1 MSTSPLVPDVGDEE
15 ASGDGSGPAGI
26 AAGVDFLAAV
36 RPSGYSAD
44 LFAVIV
50 KPIALTMALACV
62 VAVHFRTPADAA
74 ELSAGMAQ
82 YQVLK
87 EQPMESFGI
96 TFLKDVLNA
105 AVLCVGIGLMTFGIV
120 LLYYL
125 KCMKCLMGMLCF
137 SVCSSL
143 SFTLGYMLVVGMDR
157 FSVVVDWPTFV
168 FLLYNFAIGGACSIF
183 FGRMVEPWITQGYLV
198 AISVIMAWI
207 LSFFSDMLTW
217 VLLIALSIYDLCA
230 VLTPCGPLALLIRVA
245 QSRPE
250 GEMLPALLYEANTS
264 GGGGAG
270 RAGGTRGAAGYGSRG
285 GSASA
290 SASGAIAPA
299 GYAPPSG
306 RSEAQGESGAEEE
319 SEDSDGAAAVIA
331 VGAASGGTLEGG
343 SSASGDDGNG
353 ESDARAAAVERR
365 VLEFYRE
372 HCPAKATEA
381 EAQRVAEL
389 YAGREGVLFARLRQK
404 YLGEAP
410 PPPAGAEE
418 EIVERP
424 SGSIKLGL
432 GDFVFYSLLVSKA
445 ALAGFVPM
453 AASFLAILVGL
464 IATLIVLALVQRA
477 LPALPFSLFL
487 GVAVYLVANYTTQG
501 VAFQLATNAVWM

>member
-1 MSTSPLVPDVGDEE
+1 MNALLEATEQQDAPRVRAMIEGAANANAVVDKVHPPRVPPRHGDW
-15 ASGDGSGPAGI
+15 AKWDGW
-26 AAGVDFLAAV
+26 
-36 RPSGYSAD
+36 SA
-44 LFAVIV
+44 L
-50 KPIALTMALACV
+50 KLACYIGGSTGDLNIARLLLEAGASTELRLNKRGWAALMFFAGAPACGGANIPV
-62 VAVHFRTPADAA
+62 VELLLDYGAEVNAVDDIGMTPLISAA
-74 ELSAGMAQ
+74 YTG
-82 YQVLK
+82 
-87 EQPMESFGI
+87 
-96 TFLKDVLNA
+96 NA
-105 AVLCVGIGLMTFGIV
+105 AMVDT
-120 LLYYL
+120 LL
-125 KCMKCLMGMLCF
+125 
-137 SVCSSL
+137 
-143 SFTLGYMLVVGMDR
+143 
-157 FSVVVDWPTFV
+157 
-168 FLLYNFAIGGACSIF
+168 A
-183 FGRMVEPWITQGYLV
+183 
-198 AISVIMAWI
+198 
-207 LSFFSDMLTW
+207 
-217 VLLIALSIYDLCA
+217 
-230 VLTPCGPLALLIRVA
+230 
-245 QSRPE
+245 
-250 GEMLPALLYEANTS
+250 
-264 GGGGAG
+264 
-270 RAGGTRGAAGYGSRG
+270 RGANVDVKDTDGD
-285 GSASA
+285 SALVLA
-290 SASGAIAPA
+290 VGTD
-299 GYAPPSG
+299 
-306 RSEAQGESGAEEE
+306 EE
-319 SEDSDGAAAVIA
+319 SEDSDEAAAVIA